1 MRSFLVYPTCCV
13 YPNVMP
19 TVQMFDVLHRGQD
32 NLLQKKRV
40 RFFWILFIGIFIWE
54 WFPVSLATSQII
66 QALLINSTYRNTSP
80 PPSPA
85 CPSSAWLIRITRGSR
100 ASSVV
105 PLVMKASVHSRC
117 ALIGRMSALVGVAT
131 AIERDQLSELM
142 TVVAGS

>member
-54 WFPVSLATSQII
+54 WFPVSLGICEITPPH
-66 QALLINSTYRNTSP
+66 STRSCCRNT
-80 PPSPA
+80 
-85 CPSSAWLIRITRGSR
+85 
-100 ASSVV
+100 
-105 PLVMKASVHSRC
+105 
-117 ALIGRMSALVGVAT
+117 
-131 AIERDQLSELM
+131 
-142 TVVAGS
+142 